1 MLKQGFYVH
10 VQRQAVPQ
18 VAKDLLVLFLHR
30 GNISP
35 AKGRVQ
41 IPHTVHMGSNVV
53 HSLPDAVVA
62 GIVVQKPVE
71 VVIQRDEEVI
81 CCILIQIKVFV
92 LPVQQFLKFV
102 QLFPCQLSG
111 QPAQQRRF
119 QNAAHGKAFVQVWN
133 ADLGHNAA
141 ALNIHK
147 PLAFQHHQ
155 RFVYRCAA
163 HGQLFA
169 QFGLAQLT
177 ARLQLQGHN
186 IFAQHT
192 VGVSPVIFVHSA
204 HVQQQRQCAGLFFSH
219 SSSLFCL
226 P

>member
-1 MLKQGFYVH
+1 MLFFGLCPYKEIREPFQYLLEILAVHAKVMLKQGFYVH

-53 HSLPDAVVA
+53 HGLPDAVVA

-102 QLFPCQLSG
+102 QLFPWSAFR
-111 QPAQQRRF
+111 PAR
-119 QNAAHGKAFVQVWN
+119 
-133 ADLGHNAA
+133 AA
-141 ALNIHK
+141 A
-147 PLAFQHHQ
+147 
-155 RFVYRCAA
+155 
-163 HGQLFA
+163 
-169 QFGLAQLT
+169 
-177 ARLQLQGHN
+177 
-186 IFAQHT
+186 
-192 VGVSPVIFVHSA
+192 PVPECGA
-204 HVQQQRQCAGLFFSH
+204 WQ
-219 SSSLFCL
+219 SLRSGMER
-226 P
+226 